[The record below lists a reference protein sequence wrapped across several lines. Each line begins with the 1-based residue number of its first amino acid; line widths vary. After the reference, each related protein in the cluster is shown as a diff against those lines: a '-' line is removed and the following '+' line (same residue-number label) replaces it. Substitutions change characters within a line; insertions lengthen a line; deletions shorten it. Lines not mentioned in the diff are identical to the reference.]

1 MMRLDVTLGEFLT
14 VMTVLVC
21 VPVYGEEW
29 SWSRPCVIE
38 RGKCST
44 QMTDAGMKC
53 NIAES
58 GKGSQCERFE
68 PVRWTEIPDKPTDF
82 KARLDT
88 DTVVTANNVT
98 ENHIMAN
105 LSWTIDTFG
114 NHPQG
119 FHVLLRG
126 LTNHGEYMYD
136 YFHEEWCFTINM
148 TGFDYKNVYS
158 RYLTFQF
165 DCFRPLA
172 PYCEYQLVVRTL
184 PVTEEVSPDGKTG
197 PTSTQASLRFTTP
210 PCDDDRISRTTQC
223 LLKEKASHW
232 QPTYLIPSSPAY
244 NKIKVKFDLPPQRY
258 GLTSYGISIYRYNR
272 ESIGFPCS
280 KFVDD
285 APEVFQNDTNVQI
298 SNISIDGSI
307 VSSLEYTFVRNFP
320 AGNYCMKLHPGP
332 DDRCWSPTG
341 SFCRT
346 SVTGE
351 FEVKDPDPCFSDPCG
366 INHRCLPL
374 NKTHYSCN
382 CTERYYFDDVTC
394 KEDHCYSNPCR
405 HGECIRTDSS
415 YLCNCSSEHTFH
427 GGVCVPQVSVSDP
440 LKIASVTLGSIFAF
454 VLAGLASWCYWRQS
468 ATLPILIPDRKTTAD
483 KASNDIE
490 DKILK
495 AHVSIEVVHT
505 DGDSDSD
512 SCNDDK
518 ITREIEENI
527 VVKGRL
533 RITSDDNLNKKYSID
548 IVELKIGCII
558 LLLNV
563 KNKPGL
569 QKFYT
574 DSKSGELDKILHQLL
589 INDEIKKMAKGRQIR
604 VSVTI
609 TEDEYKRISNDFD
622 SEHGTSVTVDP
633 DEVSISATECA
644 QDPQPVDVKQTQN
657 AHAQTSVDKS
667 KSTVSVPRSFTGLK
681 PVQSLEVLKST
692 SDSVHIRWSP
702 PEGTSEHTGYRIS
715 CVQTTGKK
723 KIPSVSEVMSPSV
736 QFWKRGG
743 LIRGQYRVSV
753 SVLYGNGTGNGG
765 GEILSFAKYIDVKVG
780 QSKHRR
786 ISKIPTKA
794 RNRTKLATQSR
805 FVSYVKAEPESVKE
819 DPGFQDEHHDE
830 PADGKT
836 IDPGTCHSCIGNGG
850 ERDKD
855 HMDGEKDSAPS
866 ISQSQENKGGASN
879 TNGRKLSFRRGSVR
893 RANSIRIQP
902 RRRCYAI
909 SGAWAKTR
917 RGPIKPEKDDSCG
930 GTAETSGAA
939 KSDVDVEIEIRDGK
953 DQNISDVQVYQT
965 SLCSRDDDQSEASG
979 ASNKPYHAVQRSDS
993 GVFDQPEG
1001 EPIDEASE
1009 EEGDTYL

>member
-1 MMRLDVTLGEFLT
+1 MEGKSEDREANLKCQTDREANLKCQTDGQRPDSGFTEGAPQNNCETGEDGDNHNAEGQESSHIDKSKPNRDSGIGQDNVLKDGNRRNSVYQVSGVNLAIRRFSRTGIRTRFSVTPKRRNLQYRKPRRNDTESLGRSSDSGSVTTDCSSDEIVDITTTKAVCPADFDCYLDKLYELSIISRRHYDCIRGKAASLYDKVNELT
-14 VMTVLVC
+14 RAL
-21 VPVYGEEW
+21 
-29 SWSRPCVIE
+29 IE
-38 RGKCST
+38 RGGILDLENADLLENYRRLATKDYLPPVKQNLTKIVQDLQVKYVLNHLVQESAISRSAYDAIT
-44 QMTDAGMKC
+44 AEPTMQGKARRLLSELPPTDAVYKTFKDSLKQPYPHLFDLLEEG
-53 NIAES
+53 
-58 GKGSQCERFE
+58 ERFLKSE
-68 PVRWTEIPDKPTDF
+68 SQTERPC
-82 KARLDT
+82 RSWS
-88 DTVVTANNVT
+88 VVKYVQA
-98 ENHIMAN
+98 
-105 LSWTIDTFG
+105 
-114 NHPQG
+114 
-119 FHVLLRG
+119 
-126 LTNHGEYMYD
+126 
-136 YFHEEWCFTINM
+136 
-148 TGFDYKNVYS
+148 
-158 RYLTFQF
+158 
-165 DCFRPLA
+165 
-172 PYCEYQLVVRTL
+172 
-184 PVTEEVSPDGKTG
+184 KTG
-197 PTSTQASLRFTTP
+197 
-210 PCDDDRISRTTQC
+210 
-223 LLKEKASHW
+223 KA
-232 QPTYLIPSSPAY
+232 
-244 NKIKVKFDLPPQRY
+244 
-258 GLTSYGISIYRYNR
+258 
-272 ESIGFPCS
+272 
-280 KFVDD
+280 
-285 APEVFQNDTNVQI
+285 
-298 SNISIDGSI
+298 
-307 VSSLEYTFVRNFP
+307 
-320 AGNYCMKLHPGP
+320 
-332 DDRCWSPTG
+332 
-341 SFCRT
+341 
-346 SVTGE
+346 
-351 FEVKDPDPCFSDPCG
+351 
-366 INHRCLPL
+366 
-374 NKTHYSCN
+374 
-382 CTERYYFDDVTC
+382 
-394 KEDHCYSNPCR
+394 
-405 HGECIRTDSS
+405 
-415 YLCNCSSEHTFH
+415 
-427 GGVCVPQVSVSDP
+427 
-440 LKIASVTLGSIFAF
+440 
-454 VLAGLASWCYWRQS
+454 
-468 ATLPILIPDRKTTAD
+468 
-483 KASNDIE
+483 